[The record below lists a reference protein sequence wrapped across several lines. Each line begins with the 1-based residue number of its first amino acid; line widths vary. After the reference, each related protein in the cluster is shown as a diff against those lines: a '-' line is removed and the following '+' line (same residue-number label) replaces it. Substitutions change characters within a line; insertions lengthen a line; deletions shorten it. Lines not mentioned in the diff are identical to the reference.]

1 MDTTNRITTQAL
13 FELELQIMEYVD
25 EIKVLTKSV
34 KDLDDEYA
42 ANPTED
48 NKMFLFETIDRYKF
62 VVDKMRILL
71 EAYFAEETRAG
82 MAHDFLLRRL
92 YKKLEDAY

>member
-34 KDLDDEYA
+34 KDLDDMYI
-42 ANPTED
+42 ANPSEE
-48 NKMFLFETIDRYKF
+48 NKTFLFDTIDRYKF

-71 EAYFAEETRAG
+71 EAYFAEENKAG
-82 MAHDFLLRRL
+82 MASDFLLRRL
-92 YKKLEDAY
+92 YRKLEDAY